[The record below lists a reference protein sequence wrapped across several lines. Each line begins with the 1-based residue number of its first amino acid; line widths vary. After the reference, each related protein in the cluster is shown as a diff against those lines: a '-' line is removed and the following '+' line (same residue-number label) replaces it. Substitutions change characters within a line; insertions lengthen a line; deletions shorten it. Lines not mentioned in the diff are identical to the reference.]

1 MQMVRLTGYKIV
13 EKIYSSSETLVF
25 RGIREKDEIS
35 VVIKF
40 LRQDHPKFEKLVQFR
55 NEYTIIKNLNIAGI
69 IKTYGLENYENGYA
83 LVMEDFGGISL
94 QEKSRYGKQ
103 RGRIKRIFYYCS
115 TNSFYFRSIASSKGD
130 S

>member
-1 MQMVRLTGYKIV
+1 MVTLTGYKIV

-25 RGIREKDEIS
+25 RGIREKDQIS

-40 LRQDHPKFEKLVQFR
+40 LRQEYPKFEKLVQFR

-83 LVMEDFGGISL
+83 LVMEDFGGVSL
-94 QEKSRYGKQ
+94 QEK
-103 RGRIKRIFYYCS
+103 IKEW
-115 TNSFYFRSIASSKGD
+115 GVGGM
-130 S
+130 

>member
-1 MQMVRLTGYKIV
+1 MLRLTGYKIL

-25 RGIREKDEIS
+25 RGIREKDQIS

-40 LRQDHPKFEKLVQFR
+40 LRHEYPKFEKLVQFR

-83 LVMEDFGGISL
+83 LIMEDFEGISL
-94 QEKSRYGKQ
+94 QEK
-103 RGRIKRIFYYCS
+103 IKEWGEGGMG
-115 TNSFYFRSIASSKGD
+115 NSAVGLKEFFTIALQIVSILAELHH
-130 S
+130 